1 MQADCVFCKIVQG
14 TLPSTRIFED
24 QLSLVFLDI
33 APVVKGHA
41 LVIPKEHYDPIT
53 ATPDAVLQHLIT
65 VARRIAAAQMTG
77 LSADGVNIMQANGA
91 AAGQVVPHLHFH
103 IIPRFNNDGHS
114 WNWQTKKYANPDEM
128 QALAD
133 KIRKGLA

>member
-1 MQADCVFCKIVQG
+1 MQTDCVFCKIVQG
-14 TLPSTRIFED
+14 ALPSTRIFED

-53 ATPDAVLQHLIT
+53 ATPDTVLQHLIT
-65 VARRIAAAQMTG
+65 VARRIAAAQMAG

-103 IIPRFNNDGHS
+103 IIPRFSNDGHS

>member
-77 LSADGVNIMQANGA
+77 LSADGVNIMQANGV

>member
-1 MQADCVFCKIVQG
+1 MQTDCVFCKIVQG
-14 TLPSTRIFED
+14 TLPSTHIFED
-24 QLSLVFLDI
+24 RLSLVFLDI

-65 VARRIAAAQMTG
+65 VARRIAAAQMVG

-103 IIPRFNNDGHS
+103 IIPRFSNDGHS

-128 QALAD
+128 QGLAD